1 MDPLSPRVNSAAANP
16 KMPSTSLETARLRK
30 LQLVG
35 ILCGFGAGAWLGAA
49 EAPTKLVKLGVSPL
63 VVSLLMVVG
72 VFLARWSFP
81 ALIRGTGQMRIDI
94 RQAPHLIVWGI
105 LAGCLWAV
113 ANTLTIFA
121 IRDIGLSIAFPL
133 WNINS
138 LLGIFWGYLLFN
150 ELRDAGKLRW
160 LSVLGGALLM
170 FTGATLLAFASSA
183 QSPAAHPF
191 RGIAAALAAGLLW
204 GTMYVPYR
212 KAYLTGMNPLS
223 FIAFFSIGELGMM
236 LTLALLYGGGPDALF
251 HQLELAEPVLFWLML
266 GGFVWV
272 IGDLFQ
278 QYAAKYIG
286 ISRGI
291 PLSNTNQLWGLLWGI
306 LVFGELRGLSPSL
319 YAQVIGG
326 SLLMASG
333 AGAIALSSVTAKE
346 HARWKQA
353 ADREG
358 QRYKVDAAYVQAAL
372 SGRHAVT
379 NASSTS
385 NASDASA
392 QPASESSRSWLD
404 YLLVIAAT
412 TIFITLTVL
421 ARAPNLSLN
430 WPALVALTAAMVIFL
445 LACAVALWKTT
456 RFN

>member
-1 MDPLSPRVNSAAANP
+1 LEHSAPTEISSSAETSRLS
-16 KMPSTSLETARLRK
+16 K

-63 VVSLLMVVG
+63 VVSLLMVLG
-72 VFLARWSFP
+72 VFLARWSLP
-81 ALIRGTGQMRIDI
+81 ALIRGTGQMRVDI

-138 LLGIFWGYLLFN
+138 LLGILWGYLLFN
-150 ELRDAGKLRW
+150 ELRDAGKIRW
-160 LSVLGGALLM
+160 VTVLGGALLM
-170 FTGATLLAFASSA
+170 FAGAAFLAVASST
-183 QSPAAHPF
+183 QSPANHSL
-191 RGIAAALAAGLLW
+191 RGVVAALGAGVLW

-223 FIAFFSIGELGMM
+223 FVAFFTIGELGMM
-236 LTLALLYGGGPDALF
+236 TALAVAYGGGPAALWR
-251 HQLELAEPVLFWLML
+251 QLAEAKDVLFWLML

-272 IGDLFQ
+272 VGDLFQ

-306 LVFGELRGLSPSL
+306 LVFGELHGRSMAL

-326 SLLMASG
+326 SLLMAAG
-333 AGAIALSSVTAKE
+333 AGAIAFSGVTGKE

-353 ADREG
+353 AEREG
-358 QRYKVDAAYVQAAL
+358 RRYSVDAGYVQAGL
-372 SGRHAVT
+372 SGDDANHASGKFGGQRGRT
-379 NASSTS
+379 
-385 NASDASA
+385 
-392 QPASESSRSWLD
+392 WLD
-404 YLLVIAAT
+404 WLLVIAAT
-412 TIFITLTVL
+412 AIFVTLAVL
-421 ARAPNLSLN
+421 ARAPNMALN
-430 WPALVALTAAMVIFL
+430 LIALVALTIAMLIFL
-445 LACAVALWKTT
+445 LACGLALWKIT

>member
-1 MDPLSPRVNSAAANP
+1 MEYSAPNMVSPSVES
-16 KMPSTSLETARLRK
+16 SRLRK

-49 EAPTKLVKLGVSPL
+49 EAPTKLVKVGVSPL

-72 VFLARWSFP
+72 VFLARWSLP
-81 ALIRGTGQMRIDI
+81 ALIRGTGQMRTDI
-94 RQAPHLIVWGI
+94 RQAPHLIVWGV

-150 ELRDAGKLRW
+150 ELRDAGKIRW
-160 LSVLGGALLM
+160 LTVLGGALLM
-170 FTGATLLAFASSA
+170 FAGATLLAVASSA
-183 QSPAAHPF
+183 QGPAAHPL
-191 RGIAAALAAGLLW
+191 RGIVAALGAGVLW

-223 FIAFFSIGELGMM
+223 FIALFTIGELGMM
-236 LTLALLYGGGPDALF
+236 AALAVAYGGGPAALWR
-251 HQLELAEPVLFWLML
+251 QLIEAKDVLFWLML

-306 LVFGELRGLSPSL
+306 LVFGELHGRSMSL

-326 SLLMASG
+326 SLLMAAG
-333 AGAIALSSVTAKE
+333 AGAIALSNVSGNE
-346 HARWKQA
+346 HTRWKQA
-353 ADREG
+353 AEREG
-358 QRYKVDAAYVQAAL
+358 RRYNVDAGYVQAGL
-372 SGRHAVT
+372 SGR
-379 NASSTS
+379 
-385 NASDASA
+385 DAGSEHG
-392 QPASESSRSWLD
+392 QPTGHSGRTWLD
-404 YLLVIAAT
+404 WLLVIAASA
-412 TIFITLTVL
+412 IFFTLAVL
-421 ARAPNLSLN
+421 ARAPSMALN
-430 WPALVALTAAMVIFL
+430 WPALVALAAAMLIFL
-445 LACAVALWKTT
+445 AACGLALWKIT